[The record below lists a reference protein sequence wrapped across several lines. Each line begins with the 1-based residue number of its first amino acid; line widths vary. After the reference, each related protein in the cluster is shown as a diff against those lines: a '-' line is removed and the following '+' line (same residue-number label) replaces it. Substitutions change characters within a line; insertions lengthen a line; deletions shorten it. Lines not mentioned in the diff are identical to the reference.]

1 MAGNNGDHSIS
12 SQLTETISFEV
23 TIDIIR
29 NSEFQG
35 FVKNLERSQHVIIIM
50 NETHGMVIING
61 KKTAVKTSRVQIE
74 AGKGCILK
82 EFSKNYRV
90 GTSLQEFHL
99 YDRNKVHDTQKRGLP
114 KVRGGHYT
122 NTSQRKSDVPEER
135 DRKERYSTNM
145 PEYEDAANQ
154 RQDDDGDDDGDD
166 DDDNNSQCSN
176 LDQSLSANCITNRF
190 NMMNFN
196 DRAEQSIEVSLCSDS
211 EASLSK

>member
-1 MAGNNGDHSIS
+1 
-12 SQLTETISFEV
+12 
-23 TIDIIR
+23 
-29 NSEFQG
+29 
-35 FVKNLERSQHVIIIM
+35 
-50 NETHGMVIING
+50 
-61 KKTAVKTSRVQIE
+61 
-74 AGKGCILK
+74 
-82 EFSKNYRV
+82 
-90 GTSLQEFHL
+90 
-99 YDRNKVHDTQKRGLP
+99 
-114 KVRGGHYT
+114 
-122 NTSQRKSDVPEER
+122 
-135 DRKERYSTNM
+135 M